1 MGISK
6 FSNKS
11 IVRSTLF
18 LSLIVL
24 LIKVLGFVKQAII
37 AAYFGATI
45 QTDVYFIASGVLVS
59 VSIAVF
65 TAISISSLSLYIDKL
80 TNYGRKSANTF
91 LTSTIKVFLPLSA
104 IVSMLIALLAQPIAG
119 VLAPS
124 YVGEELKLLSQ
135 YLRIMSVTF
144 FLSSYYYIINV
155 SLEAEKNFFPAKGFS
170 FFQNLFIII
179 ASIFF
184 SEKFGI
190 ISLLYAFLLAN
201 VAQILFISPFAKK
214 HYKFLFKS
222 EFRWQEI
229 RALLKMTLP
238 LVIGNAIYQ
247 VNNIVDK
254 VISSGLEKG
263 QVSVLTYGQSI
274 NELVSVVIVSS
285 VSTVLFSHYSAW
297 VAEGRIER
305 LQDNLLNTI
314 SWLVILILPITL
326 ITIICR
332 VEIVEVLYGRGSFN
346 TETTYLTSNV
356 LFGYA
361 VGFFFSAVHGI
372 MVKGYYAFKDT
383 KTPMIYGSIAVGIN
397 IFLSYVLS
405 RFMGSAGI
413 GLATSIAMLVS
424 SILGIVQ
431 FKKHVKG
438 FSLRTTKS
446 VVVKSLLATA
456 IMSFCLYLLHSF
468 LQIGDFITL
477 MISGLLGGLIY
488 LVLLV
493 LFRCQQVYNVIFY
506 IEMRIKK
513 VKT

>member
-170 FFQNLFIII
+170 FFKNLFILI

-184 SEKFGI
+184 SE
-190 ISLLYAFLLAN
+190 
-201 VAQILFISPFAKK
+201 
-214 HYKFLFKS
+214 
-222 EFRWQEI
+222 
-229 RALLKMTLP
+229 
-238 LVIGNAIYQ
+238 
-247 VNNIVDK
+247 
-254 VISSGLEKG
+254 
-263 QVSVLTYGQSI
+263 
-274 NELVSVVIVSS
+274 
-285 VSTVLFSHYSAW
+285 
-297 VAEGRIER
+297 
-305 LQDNLLNTI
+305 
-314 SWLVILILPITL
+314 
-326 ITIICR
+326 
-332 VEIVEVLYGRGSFN
+332 
-346 TETTYLTSNV
+346 
-356 LFGYA
+356 
-361 VGFFFSAVHGI
+361 
-372 MVKGYYAFKDT
+372 
-383 KTPMIYGSIAVGIN
+383 
-397 IFLSYVLS
+397 
-405 RFMGSAGI
+405 
-413 GLATSIAMLVS
+413 
-424 SILGIVQ
+424 
-431 FKKHVKG
+431 
-438 FSLRTTKS
+438 
-446 VVVKSLLATA
+446 
-456 IMSFCLYLLHSF
+456 
-468 LQIGDFITL
+468 
-477 MISGLLGGLIY
+477 
-488 LVLLV
+488 
-493 LFRCQQVYNVIFY
+493 
-506 IEMRIKK
+506 
-513 VKT
+513 